1 VSLSALERADN
12 ARSLKTDINSLHF
25 FQGLMMQTK
34 LADTTIDTLRSTN
47 DQTQSQALVT
57 ILSTADLEIV
67 AGAGWNSW
75 VS

>member
-1 VSLSALERADN
+1 
-12 ARSLKTDINSLHF
+12 
-25 FQGLMMQTK
+25 MQTK